1 MKVFH
6 VVDASGTDYCITA
19 NDLGEAFRNFKRWI
33 ATGDDPDEW
42 EDPQSIRDM
51 GELIDTRPERVPPA
65 EVFTIGSKVSK

>member
-19 NDLGEAFRNFKRWI
+19 NDLGEAFRNFKKWI

-51 GELIDTRPERVPPA
+51 GELIDTRPETEAPV
-65 EVFTIGSKVSK
+65 VTFQLTGGQS